1 MSDEDSARPLQADAP
16 SDVSAPDAT
25 PASPAD
31 LCAAEDVS
39 RSGDPADAA
48 NPADAEPAKPSRDW
62 FFVVL
67 VVLAILKAAMSR
79 ALGLGAASLPMA
91 VVLESAAVLAVLG
104 VVDVIW
110 HRRSY
115 TLDLIAYSVLS
126 VVMLANVIYAS
137 YMGQIFSPALLSVV
151 GQATDVS
158 ASIESLLKP
167 IYLLYLLDI
176 PVLVGWA
183 LTVRVS
189 NQTPPRKRSWL
200 VLATTVLAVIVV
212 SVQIGFVLG
221 LSADVDS
228 AAVARA
234 RGFGVYQI
242 GSLVRL
248 AMPDPAAATVT
259 AIEHPKNVSPG
270 RALQEQIDAI
280 RHGDIGARI
289 GDIKTGQ
296 YKGKNVIVI
305 QVEALQDLVINSSY
319 HGKMISPNLN
329 KLVTQ
334 SWYFPNTFS
343 ETSAGNTVDAE
354 FTADTGL
361 LAPVNGAASV
371 EYSNRVLPG
380 LPRLLRA
387 YGYDAITFHQN
398 DVRFWNRI
406 ELYPALG
413 FRRYWD
419 RSYFMN
425 RDKMW
430 HASDQILFSMGMNI
444 LKSEEASSVPFYAHI
459 VTESSHTPF
468 IAIPM
473 DRRPL
478 RLSASDEK
486 TLSGKY
492 IGSISYTDMAMGE
505 FFAALKKSGMW
516 DDSIVVIYGDHS
528 AILDGGVNK
537 GDSAIADQILGR
549 PYSAIDHQRI
559 PLIIHLPGQ
568 TEGHTSTKPDGQV
581 DIMPTIA
588 DLVGMDT
595 SDTPHVGRSVFVDA
609 PSFIPTRAYLPA
621 GSFINDSVLF
631 MPGLSFEDGSAV
643 SVATAQKVAPTE
655 TEQRG
660 LELAQRLSLLSDA
673 WVKSLPIRPDAHGT
687 ANAVLP

>member
-1 MSDEDSARPLQADAP
+1 MSARHSAQRSQQADARP
-16 SDVSAPDAT
+16 NV
-25 PASPAD
+25 PASDSALPRRADRRAAQGTRSSRNGAGGATRPA
-31 LCAAEDVS
+31 
-39 RSGDPADAA
+39 
-48 NPADAEPAKPSRDW
+48 RDW

-67 VVLAILKAAMSR
+67 VVLAILKAELSR
-79 ALGLGAASLPMA
+79 VLGLGTGNLLMA
-91 VVLESAAVLAVLG
+91 VALESAAVLVILG
-104 VVDVIW
+104 GVDLIW
-110 HRRSY
+110 RRRSY
-115 TLDLIAYSVLS
+115 TIDLIAYSALS
-126 VVMLANVIYAS
+126 MVMLANVIYAS

-151 GQATDVS
+151 GQAADVS
-158 ASIESLLKP
+158 ESIKSLLRP
-167 IYLLYLLDI
+167 VYLLYLLDI

-183 LTVRVS
+183 VMLRARS
-189 NQTPPRKRSWL
+189 QTPPSGRSKL
-200 VLATTVLAVIVV
+200 VVVTAGIAAIVLIIQIV
-212 SVQIGFVLG
+212 FVLG

-228 AAVARA
+228 AAVAKA

-248 AMPDPAAATVT
+248 ALPDPTASTVA

-270 RALQEQIDAI
+270 LALQQQIDAI
-280 RHGDIGARI
+280 RHGSTGARI

-305 QVEALQDLVINSSY
+305 QVEALQDFVINKSY
-319 HGKMISPNLN
+319 QGKTITPNLN
-329 KLVTQ
+329 KMIAQ

-354 FTADTGL
+354 FTVNTSL
-361 LAPVNGAASV
+361 LAPVSGAASV
-371 EYSNRVLPG
+371 VYSDRLLPG
-380 LPRLLRA
+380 LPRLLRDD
-387 YGYDAITFHQN
+387 GYDAITFHQN

-430 HASDQILFSMGMNI
+430 HASDQILFSWGMKI

-459 VTESSHTPF
+459 ITESSHTPF
-468 IAIPM
+468 VAIPM

-505 FFAALKKSGMW
+505 FFSALKKSGIW
-516 DDSIVVIYGDHS
+516 DDSIVIIYGDHS
-528 AILDGGVNK
+528 AVLDGGVNK
-537 GDSAIADQILGR
+537 GDPRIADQILGR
-549 PYSAIDHQRI
+549 PYAWIDHQRI

-568 TEGHTSTKPDGQV
+568 TQPHVETKPDGQV

-588 DLVGMDT
+588 DLVGLDI
-595 SDTPHVGRSVFVDA
+595 SQTPHMGRSVFVNA

-621 GSFINDSVLF
+621 GSFINNSVLF
-631 MPGLSFEDGSAV
+631 MPGLSFDDGSAV
-643 SVATAQKVAPTE
+643 SVTTGQKVTPSATE
-655 TEQRG
+655 RQD
-660 LELAQRLSLLSDA
+660 LELGKRLTLLSDA
-673 WVKSLPIRPDAHGT
+673 WVKSLPIRADAHGT